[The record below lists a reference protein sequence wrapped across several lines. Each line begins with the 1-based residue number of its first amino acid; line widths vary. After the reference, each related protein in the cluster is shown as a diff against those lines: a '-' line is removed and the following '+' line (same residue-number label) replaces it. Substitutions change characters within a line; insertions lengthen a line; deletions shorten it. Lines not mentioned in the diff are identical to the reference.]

1 MNTIAILIPTL
12 KKGGAEK
19 QAVLLGNALAETH
32 KVHLFVLFPEAGI
45 EKELLE
51 LFLPGHDN
59 ITMLSGNSMSR
70 LRALYRGLRAVKA
83 DTMFCYLTYPDFWG
97 PIVGRMAGVKRI
109 YQGLR
114 NASLPTAKLVLEKV
128 GNMLATGAV
137 VNNYAGVEVF
147 GRKGIRKM
155 TVIPNCYLN
164 PKPAVEHP
172 KREAVRVVSVARFVA
187 QKDYET
193 AIASFARAHAIVPS
207 LRYLIVGHGE
217 LEQQLREWIKAYGVE
232 DSVEMVINPK
242 NIPSFLADSDIYLST
257 SLFEG
262 TSNSIMEAMDA
273 SLPVVATD
281 VGDNARL
288 VENGVSGVIVPTKD
302 VDAIASA
309 IVRLAES
316 HELRVRMGREGNDT
330 LHREY
335 SMQAFRQNYLDLL
348 NK

>member
-1 MNTIAILIPTL
+1 MSTIAILIPTL

-19 QAVLLGNALAETH
+19 QAVLLGNALADTH
-32 KVHLFVLFPEAGI
+32 KVHLFVLFPEAGL
-45 EKELLE
+45 EKELMDLYA
-51 LFLPGHDN
+51 PGPEN
-59 ITMLSGNSMSR
+59 ITMFSGSSMSR
-70 LRALYRGLRAVKA
+70 LRELYRRLRAIKA

-97 PIVGRMAGVKRI
+97 PIVGRMAGVKHI

-114 NASLPTAKLVLEKV
+114 NASLPTAKLMLEKI
-128 GNMLATGAV
+128 GNVLATGAV
-137 VNNYAGVEVF
+137 VNNYAGMDVF
-147 GRKGIRKM
+147 GRKGIRRM

-164 PKPAVEHP
+164 PKAAVERP
-172 KREAVRVVSVARFVA
+172 MRETVRVVSVARFVA

-193 AIASFARAHAIVPS
+193 AIAAFARAHAAVPS
-207 LRYLIVGHGE
+207 LRYLIIGHGE
-217 LEQQLREWIKAYGVE
+217 LEQQIREWIKAYGVE
-232 DSVEMVINPK
+232 DCVEMIINPK

-288 VENGVSGVIVPTKD
+288 VDNEKSGFVVPAKD
-302 VDAIASA
+302 VDAISSA

-316 HELRVRMGREGNDT
+316 HDLRVRMGREGNCI

-335 SMQAFRQNYLDLL
+335 SMQAFRQNYLKLL
-348 NK
+348 S